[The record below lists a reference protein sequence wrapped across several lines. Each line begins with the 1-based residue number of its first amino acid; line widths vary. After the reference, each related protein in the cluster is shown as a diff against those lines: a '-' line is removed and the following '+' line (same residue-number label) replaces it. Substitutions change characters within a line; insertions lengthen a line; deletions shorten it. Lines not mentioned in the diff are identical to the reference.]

1 MVYTLTLESTSW
13 LATLTGESTVTVYT
27 NGSLH
32 ERDAGPAAF
41 GNAAQF
47 SAESHRK
54 GGNGKYWGCHVG
66 HRESTPIVKMKGRC
80 GGLAGEILAYPE
92 GKAKAAIYAA

>member
-32 ERDAGPAAF
+32 DRDAGPAAF
-41 GNAAQF
+41 GDAASF
-47 SAESHRK
+47 SGFLFK
-54 GGNGKYWGCHVG
+54 VN
-66 HRESTPIVKMKGRC
+66 
-80 GGLAGEILAYPE
+80 GGLVLFADVQNGGVGY
-92 GKAKAAIYAA
+92 AIGPN